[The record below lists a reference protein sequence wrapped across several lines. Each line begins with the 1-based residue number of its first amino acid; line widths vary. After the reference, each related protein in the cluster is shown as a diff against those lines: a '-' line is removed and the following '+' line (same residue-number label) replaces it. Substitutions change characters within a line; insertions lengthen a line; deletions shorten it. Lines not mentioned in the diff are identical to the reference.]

1 MTGSNAPPMTTAPEG
16 ATFQQVESGMR
27 EVETGQRGR
36 SQYAEGGSLAQELKK
51 QDIEKQAGEPMP
63 R

>member
-16 ATFQQVESGMR
+16 ATLQQVESGMR
-27 EVETGQRGR
+27 EAKADRRGR
-36 SQYAEGGSLAQELKK
+36 NQYAEGGSLAQDLKK
-51 QDIEKQAGEPMP
+51 EKKKQAGEPIP